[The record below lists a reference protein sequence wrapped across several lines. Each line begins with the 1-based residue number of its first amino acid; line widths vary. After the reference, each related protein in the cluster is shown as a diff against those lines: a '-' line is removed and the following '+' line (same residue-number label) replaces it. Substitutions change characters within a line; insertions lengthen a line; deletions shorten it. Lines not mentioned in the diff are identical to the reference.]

1 MMKYDGK
8 INIATGL
15 SAGSRKWKNKE
26 LNWSELVQRLSED
39 RKTSE
44 TFKEYMAATKA
55 EQLKIK
61 DVGGYV
67 GGYLSNG
74 KRGINNVGFRRV
86 ITLDIDFAHNDF
98 WEDFILTFDNAAVL
112 HSTHKHHVDSPRLR
126 LIMPINREVSADEYV
141 AISRKIAGD
150 LNIELFDNTTFEPN
164 RLMFW
169 PSTPKDIDYY
179 FKTQDGPWIDA
190 DEVLNSY
197 IDWKDSSLWPTADK
211 QLDRIRGAAEKQ
223 QDPTAKKGI
232 IGAFCRTYTMTEA
245 IETFLAE
252 EYTPVD
258 GDDSRWTY
266 KKGSTAAGLIIYDD
280 KFAYSHHGTD
290 PAGGK
295 LSNAFDLVRLH
306 KFGHLDEQSKDNQ
319 KSFKAMEE
327 FAREDKEVR
336 KVIASE
342 KLDSAKYDFAEDLTE
357 IEMQEDASD
366 WMSEMEVDGK
376 GRYLST
382 AVNLN
387 LIFANDIRFKGLFK
401 MNEFDM
407 KRYVC
412 GNMPWRKIDKP
423 EPVKNVDYSGVRNY
437 IESIYGISGTIKI
450 DDAMALEFERQS
462 FHPVR
467 DYLKG
472 LKWDGKQRIDFI
484 LIDYFGV
491 EDNIYTRE
499 AMRKCMVGAVGRIFK
514 PGIKFDHVLTLV
526 GDQGSGKSTLIKKL
540 GKEWY
545 SDTFMTVH
553 GKEALEQIQGAWL
566 IEMAELSGLRKA
578 EVEPIKHFLSKQE
591 DTFRPAYARISE
603 TFKRQCVF
611 IGTTNNRDF
620 LRDPS
625 GNRRFIP
632 VDVDSSRATSDI
644 FEDMT
649 EAEVDQMWAE
659 AVQLFKKGEKLFLG
673 PEAERI
679 AKREQRDHSE
689 GDERFGII
697 EDYLETPLP
706 DNWRTRD
713 LHHRR
718 LYLNGDELEEK
729 GTNIRDVV
737 CVAEIWCECLGKAKE
752 DMSRYTT
759 RDINDVMR
767 QMDGWKASKSTKKFK
782 LYGIQKYYERI
793 KKKS

>member
-1 MMKYDGK
+1 MKHDGQ
-8 INIATGL
+8 ITIATGL
-15 SAGSRKWKNKE
+15 SAGSKKWKNKE
-26 LNWSELVQRLSED
+26 LQWSELVQRLSENH
-39 RKTSE
+39 KTKE
-44 TFKEYMAATKA
+44 TYKEYIAANKA

-61 DVGGYV
+61 DEGGYV
-67 GGYLSNG
+67 GGYLANG
-74 KRGINNVGFRRV
+74 RRGINNVGFRKV
-86 ITLDIDFAHNDF
+86 ITLDIDFAHSSFWDDF
-98 WEDFILTFDNAAVL
+98 TLTFNNAAVL
-112 HSTHKHHVDSPRLR
+112 HSTHKHHEDSPRFR
-126 LIMPINREVSADEYV
+126 LIMPIDREVSPDEYV

-179 FKTQDGPWIDA
+179 FKIQDGPWVNA

-197 IDWKDSSLWPTADK
+197 IDWQDSSLWPTADK
-211 QLDRIRGAAEKQ
+211 QIERIKDKAKEQ

-232 IGAFCRTYTMTEA
+232 IGAFCRSYTITEA
-245 IETFLAE
+245 IETFLE
-252 EYTPVD
+252 DEYVEVV
-258 GDDSRWTY
+258 GDNSRWTY
-266 KKGSTAAGLIIYDD
+266 KKGSTAAGLIVYDD

-295 LSNAFDLVRLH
+295 LSNSFDLVRLH
-306 KFGHLDEQSKDNQ
+306 KFGYMDEDSKGNQ

-327 FAREDKEVR
+327 FVREDKKVR

-342 KLDSAKYDFAEDLTE
+342 KLDSAKYEFAEGVEDE
-357 IEMQEDASD
+357 IEMQEDAAD
-366 WMSEMEVDGK
+366 WMEAMEIDSK

-382 AVNLN
+382 AVNIN

-401 MNEFDM
+401 MNEFDT

-437 IESIYGISGTIKI
+437 IETIYGITGTIKI
-450 DDAMALEFERQS
+450 GDAMALEFEKQS
-462 FHPVR
+462 FHPVKE
-467 DYLKG
+467 YLNK
-472 LKWDGKQRIDFI
+472 LKWDGKKRIDYV
-484 LIDYFGV
+484 LVDYFGV
-491 EDNIYTRE
+491 EENVYTHE
-499 AMRKCMVGAVGRIFK
+499 AMRKTMVGAVARIFQ
-514 PGIKFDHVLTLV
+514 PGVKFDHVLTLV
-526 GDQGSGKSTLIKKL
+526 GDQGAGKSTLIQKL
-540 GKEWY
+540 GKQWY

-553 GKEALEQIQGAWL
+553 GKEALEQIQGVWL

-591 DTFRPAYARISE
+591 DIFRPAYAQISE
-603 TFKRQCVF
+603 TFPRQCVF

-632 VDVDSSRATSDI
+632 VDVNSSRANFNI

-649 EAEVDQMWAE
+649 EEVVDQLWAE
-659 AVQLFKKGEKLFLG
+659 AVAFYKAGEKLFMSG
-673 PEAERI
+673 EAEKI

-706 DNWRTRD
+706 DNWEEKD

-718 LYLNGDELEEK
+718 LYLEGDELVEK
-729 GTNIRDVV
+729 GTNEREIV
-737 CVAEIWCECLGKAKE
+737 CVAEIWCECLGKPKE

-767 QMDGWKASKSTKKFK
+767 QMEGWKQSKSTKKFK
-782 LYGIQKYYERI
+782 LYGIQKYYERT
-793 KKKS
+793 KK

>member
-1 MMKYDGK
+1 MKYDGK
-8 INIATGL
+8 ITIATGL
-15 SAGSRKWKNKE
+15 SAGSKKWKNKE
-26 LNWSELVQRLSED
+26 LTWGELVQRLSED
-39 RKTSE
+39 VKTSE
-44 TFKEYMAATKA
+44 TYKEYLAANKA

-67 GGYLSNG
+67 GGYLANG
-74 KRGINNVGFRRV
+74 RRGINNVGFRRV
-86 ITLDIDFAHNDF
+86 ITLDIDFAHIGF

-112 HSTHKHHVDSPRLR
+112 HSTHKHHEDSPRLR
-126 LIMPINREVSADEYV
+126 LIMPINRDVSPDEYV
-141 AISRKIAGD
+141 AISRRIAGD

-169 PSTPKDIDYY
+169 PSTPKDIEYF
-179 FKTQDGPWIDA
+179 FKTQDGPWVDA
-190 DEVLNSY
+190 DKILDSY

-211 QLDRIRGAAEKQ
+211 QIERIKDAAEKQ
-223 QDPTAKKGI
+223 QDPTSKKGI
-232 IGAFCRTYTMTEA
+232 IGAFCRTFSITEA
-245 IETFLAE
+245 IENFLSD
-252 EYTPVD
+252 EYDPVAND
-258 GDDSRWTY
+258 NSRWTY
-266 KKGSTAAGLIIYDD
+266 KKGSTAAGLIVYDD

-295 LSNAFDLVRLH
+295 LSNSFDLVRLH
-306 KFGHLDEQSKDNQ
+306 MFGHLDENSKGNTQ
-319 KSFKAMEE
+319 SFKAMEE
-327 FAREDKEVR
+327 FARENKEVR
-336 KVIASE
+336 KVIATE
-342 KLDSAKYDFAEDLTE
+342 KIDSAKYDFADGVDDE
-357 IEMQEDASD
+357 IDMQEDASD
-366 WMSEMEVDGK
+366 WMEDMEIDGK

-382 AVNLN
+382 AININ

-401 MNEFDM
+401 MNEFDG

-412 GNMPWRKIDKP
+412 GNMPWRKVDTP

-437 IESIYGISGTIKI
+437 IESIYGITGTIKI
-450 DDAMALEFERQS
+450 DDALALEFEKNS

-467 DYLKG
+467 DYLTK
-472 LKWDGKQRIDFI
+472 LKWDGKKRIDFV

-491 EDNIYTRE
+491 DDNVYTRE
-499 AMRKCMVGAVGRIFK
+499 AMRKMMVGAVGRVFR

-526 GDQGSGKSTLIKKL
+526 GDQGAGKSTLISKL
-540 GKEWY
+540 GRGWS

-611 IGTTNNRDF
+611 IGTTNNKDF

-632 VDVDSSRATSDI
+632 VDIDSSRATSNI
-644 FEDMT
+644 FTDLTDSEI
-649 EAEVDQMWAE
+649 DQMWAE
-659 AVQLFKKGEKLFLG
+659 AVHLFRNGEKLFLSK
-673 PEAERI
+673 EAEKI
-679 AKREQRDHSE
+679 ARREQRDHSE
-689 GDERFGII
+689 SDERLGII

-706 DNWRTRD
+706 KNWDKKD

-718 LYLNGDELEEK
+718 LFLNGDDLEAE
-729 GTNIRDVV
+729 GSLEREYV
-737 CVAEIWCECLGKAKE
+737 CVAEVWCECLGKQKE
-752 DMSRYTT
+752 DMTRYNT
-759 RDINDVMR
+759 REVNDMLKQMEGWR
-767 QMDGWKASKSTKKFK
+767 QSKSTKKFPI
-782 LYGIQKYYERI
+782 YGIQKYYERI
-793 KKKS
+793 K